1 MHGGELTGRLLVA
14 TPMIGD
20 PNFSRTVVLVLAHG
34 DEGAFGVVLN
44 RPSQREAAELIP
56 AWGERAAP
64 PSVMFL
70 GGPVAPNAV
79 VALGLVESEHP
90 AVDRGEPVVGRLVT
104 VDLNKP
110 PEEAGPGIG
119 ALRLFAGSAGWSAG
133 QLEAEIDSSGW
144 WVVDAQD
151 VDAVGP
157 EPEQLWSA
165 VLARQRGE
173 LRWFARYPADAS
185 FN

>member
-133 QLEAEIDSSGW
+133 QLEAEVEEGAW
-144 WVVDAQD
+144 WVIDALPA
-151 VDAVGP
+151 DAFDG
-157 EPEQLWSA
+157 EPEQLWTR
-165 VLARQRGE
+165 VLRRQGPP
-173 LRWFARYPADAS
+173 LAFAASYPEDPTL
-185 FN
+185 N